1 MGHMFALDHHRR
13 FPAVFFCIAALLA
26 VPPAW
31 GQVSDIGDPPSL
43 PDTTVSALS
52 AKSVLRI
59 APSIAGNWYDT
70 SDRNAVRDAWN
81 LTYLPA
87 LSVPT
92 GWNGDVAAGVPRHHH
107 PGL

>member
-1 MGHMFALDHHRR
+1 MGHIFVLYHYRR
-13 FPAVFFCIAALLA
+13 LAAVFFCIAALLA
-26 VPPAW
+26 VPPAS
-31 GQVSDIGDPPSL
+31 GQVSEIGDPPVL
-43 PDTTVSALS
+43 PDTSVAAAS

-59 APSIAGNWYDT
+59 APSVARNWYDT
-70 SDRNAVRDAWN
+70 SERNAVRDAWN